1 MKSKKDESV
10 YLSFNV
16 QNYAKAKSVI
26 LNSEM
31 DLLNS
36 IKHLHN
42 IESINNEEALLKAKL
57 STLFS
62 SLVDYLEKL
71 EDKLPKNV
79 PKPITEKKFPKK
91 EKKEVEYKKVKEEKI
106 SGIDRELLDIQKKL
120 EKLNSYN

>member
-1 MKSKKDESV
+1 MKSKKNESV

-26 LNSEM
+26 LNSEI

-42 IESINNEEALLKAKL
+42 IESVNNEEEMLKTKL
-57 STLFS
+57 AGLFS

-79 PKPITEKKFPKK
+79 AGTVGEKKLPGE
-91 EKKEVEYKKVKEEKI
+91 EKKEFEYKKVKEEKI
-106 SGIDRELLDIQKKL
+106 GIIDRELVEIQKKL
-120 EKLNSYN
+120 EKLNSYS